1 MCSIRTQTQAIV
13 SSSHPFLH
21 MSFFVAILL
30 SMQSRTL
37 SKKDIPSFAQE
48 VLTALC
54 EKKSEKKGKNKDEK
68 KSEKEGRR
76 ALLLTLEGP
85 LGSGKTTFAQALAH
99 ELGVEETVTSP
110 TFVIQKRYR
119 TTKGCVSTLVHMD
132 MYRIEDEG
140 ELGPLLFQ
148 ELLEEKDTLIVI
160 EWPERIVRALPRERY
175 SIIFRAHDDEM
186 TREVSYGF

>member
-1 MCSIRTQTQAIV
+1 MCGIRTQTQAIM
-13 SSSHPFLH
+13 SAFHPFLH
-21 MSFFVAILL
+21 GSFFVAILL

-54 EKKSEKKGKNKDEK
+54 KKKGEKKGR
-68 KSEKEGRR
+68 G

-119 TTKGCVSTLVHMD
+119 TTKGFVSTLVHMD

-148 ELLEEKDTLIVI
+148 ELLEEKDTLVVI
-160 EWPERIVRALPRERY
+160 EWPERIARALPRERY
-175 SIIFRAHDDEM
+175 SIIFRTHDDEM
-186 TREVSYGF
+186 MREVSYGF